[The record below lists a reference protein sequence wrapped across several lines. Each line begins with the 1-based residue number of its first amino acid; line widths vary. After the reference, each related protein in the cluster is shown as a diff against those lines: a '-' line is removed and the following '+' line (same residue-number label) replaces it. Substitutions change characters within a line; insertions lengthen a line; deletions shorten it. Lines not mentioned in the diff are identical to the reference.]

1 MSEQENAQFMQGAYD
16 KFNAGDI
23 DGLLSMMADN
33 VEWVLPEMSNVP
45 FAGARSGHASVAAF
59 FKSLLEHQEPKSF
72 DVHGMIAQG
81 NRVVAHGHYVW
92 HVKATG
98 PRLRRGLCPHL
109 DRGGWQD
116 HPASGIRGHRCGR
129 RCLCCITKATHDDER
144 LLYLMS
150 CD

>member
-33 VEWVLPEMSNVP
+33 VEWVLPDMSDVP

-59 FKSLLEHQEPKSF
+59 FESVLEHQEPKSI

-81 NRVVAHGHYVW
+81 NRVVAHGHYAW

-98 PRLRRGLCPHL
+98 RDFEGDYVHIWTVE
-109 DRGGWQD
+109 GGKVTRFQEYTD
-116 HPASGIRGHRCGR
+116 TA
-129 RCLCCITKATHDDER
+129 AAVAA
-144 LLYLMS
+144 YAA
-150 CD
+150 

>member
-33 VEWVLPEMSNVP
+33 VEWVLPDMSNVP

-59 FKSLLEHQEPKSF
+59 FKSVLEHQEPKSF

-98 PRLRRGLCPHL
+98 RDFEGDYVHIWTVAGGKITRLQEYT
-109 DRGGWQD
+109 DT
-116 HPASGIRGHRCGR
+116 AS
-129 RCLCCITKATHDDER
+129 AVAA
-144 LLYLMS
+144 YAA
-150 CD
+150 

>member
-23 DGLLSMMADN
+23 DGLLSMMADS
-33 VEWVLPEMSNVP
+33 VEWVLPDMSNVP

-59 FKSLLEHQEPKSF
+59 FKSVLENMEPKSF

-98 PRLRRGLCPHL
+98 RGFEADYVHIWTVEGGKITRLQEYT
-109 DRGGWQD
+109 DT
-116 HPASGIRGHRCGR
+116 A
-129 RCLCCITKATHDDER
+129 AAVAA
-144 LLYLMS
+144 YAA
-150 CD
+150 